1 MKLSKKTTKIAHITR
16 EFIISRFTRSD
27 CMCAVSSSLIN
38 YALNC
43 NKIKNK
49 IVANHEHAFIEC
61 KGHIIDVTVD
71 QFEKTYGEVCILDA
85 SKYLDEKSFWVSEI
99 KFDDLDTFVY
109 YQKLLKWPEDQIL
122 TYYNDLLSKFDE
134 VLKKAI

>member
-1 MKLSKKTTKIAHITR
+1 MKLSKKTTNIAHVTR

-27 CMCAVSSSLIN
+27 CMCAVSSCLIN
-38 YALNC
+38 HALTSY
-43 NKIKNK
+43 KIKNK
-49 IVANHEHAFIEC
+49 IVANREHAFIEC

-85 SKYLDEKSFWVSEI
+85 SKHLNKKSFWASEV
-99 KFDDLDTFVY
+99 KFDDLETFVY
-109 YQKLLKWPEDQIL
+109 YQKLLKWPDYQIL
-122 TYYNDLLSKFDE
+122 TYYKDLLSKFDE